1 MKLKAL
7 VVLSSVLAIGLLLA
21 PAANAKFMLDS
32 SSTSA
37 TPWYAHYI
45 PAQSLRP
52 DVLGGIGRPV
62 TVTLMPDIRGGS
74 GVSTSLTLR
83 PDIRDV
89 NGGGSSVET
98 PIVSTPSTGFAW
110 TDAGIGALT
119 AFALTLLVAASLL
132 VTRRTRTAHR
142 LSI

>member
-21 PAANAKFMLDS
+21 PVANAKFMSDG
-32 SSTSA
+32 STASA
-37 TPWYAHYI
+37 TPWYAHYV
-45 PAQSLRP
+45 PATSLRT

-89 NGGGSSVET
+89 NGGGSLVET
-98 PIVSTPSTGFAW
+98 PIVSTPSSGFAW
-110 TDAGIGALT
+110 TDASIGAMT
-119 AFALTLLVAASLL
+119 AFALTLLVAASVFL
-132 VTRRTRTAHR
+132 TRRAKHAHR
-142 LSI
+142 LSV